1 MQQKR
6 IVTITIRQLT
16 GILQMIGD
24 WSVRLAPFGLF
35 GKAERPLPFARP
47 ACCKTATFLQL
58 CQTHFGGS
66 EDTAFAFFQ
75 RDGYVL
81 VPIKTRRFPEVPYDE
96 KR

>member
-1 MQQKR
+1 MQMADR
-6 IVTITIRQLT
+6 AST
-16 GILQMIGD
+16 GIPQIIGD
-24 WSVRLAPFGLF
+24 WTLRLASFGLF